1 MTVQTSPPDFWGLG
15 FVFLFLILLNR
26 ACAEAWAL
34 GGSAAE
40 KEERQQWEMRERK
53 KITDSIEALAAI
65 RRQAEER
72 KRQKAR
78 QERGASARHRRPPPP
93 SSAEIHSGM
102 GGEGGSP
109 LLTALRIR
117 LPSTS
122 LEDSAQ
128 GMLITKNPI
137 LLLHAVGK
145 SQGLCVYLFFF
156 FCLVGSQFPDQGLNP
171 HPLQWKQGVLT
182 TGPMKSS
189 LCTFK

>member
-1 MTVQTSPPDFWGLG
+1 MGDERAKEDHGQHRGLG
-15 FVFLFLILLNR
+15 GHQTPGR
-26 ACAEAWAL
+26 GEE
-34 GGSAAE
+34 AAE
-40 KEERQQWEMRERK
+40 SAPGARCERQTQ
-53 KITDSIEALAAI
+53 EAP
-65 RRQAEER
+65 
-72 KRQKAR
+72 
-78 QERGASARHRRPPPP
+78 PPPP

-171 HPLQWKQGVLT
+171 HTLQWKQGVLT

>member
-1 MTVQTSPPDFWGLG
+1 M
-15 FVFLFLILLNR
+15 FLILLNR
-26 ACAEAWAL
+26 ACAEAWAR
-34 GGSAAE
+34 GGYAAE

-72 KRQKAR
+72 KRQKAH
-78 QERGASARHRRPPPP
+78 QERGASARHRRPP

-109 LLTALRIR
+109 LLTALRIH

-122 LEDSAQ
+122 LEDSTQ

-137 LLLHAVGK
+137 LLLHAAGK
-145 SQGLCVYLFFF
+145 SQGLCVYFFF
-156 FCLVGSQFPDQGLNP
+156 FCLVGS
-171 HPLQWKQGVLT
+171 
-182 TGPMKSS
+182 
-189 LCTFK
+189 